1 MDVRIARIYVSPGHN
16 FFGHY
21 GKPPGE
27 HPVVEVAEVECVA
40 DKGLVGDRF
49 FDFKPEKFPEGYKG
63 QVTFFAW
70 ETFEAVSRELGV
82 ADREPSAFRRN
93 VITRG
98 VADLNVWIGREFE
111 LQGVRF
117 LGTGESSPCEWME
130 TAFAPGALKALS
142 GRGGLRAR
150 ILTNGTLRV
159 DER

>member
-1 MDVRIARIYVSPGHN
+1 
-16 FFGHY
+16 
-21 GKPPGE
+21 
-27 HPVVEVAEVECVA
+27 
-40 DKGLVGDRF
+40 VGDRF

-82 ADREPSAFRRN
+82 VDKEPSAFRRN

-98 VADLNVWIGREFE
+98 EPDLKAWIGREFE

-130 TAFAPGALKALS
+130 MAFAPGALKALS

-150 ILTNGTLRV
+150 ILTNGILRV